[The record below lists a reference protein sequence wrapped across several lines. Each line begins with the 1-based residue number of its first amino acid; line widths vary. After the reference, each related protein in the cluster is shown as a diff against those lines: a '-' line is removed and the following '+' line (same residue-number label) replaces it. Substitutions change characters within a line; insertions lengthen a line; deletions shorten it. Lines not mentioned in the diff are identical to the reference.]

1 MILYAIV
8 KDKFDKNDDWHVM
21 TGNYPTKKDFL
32 FEARCNGFAVMK
44 NKVYTE
50 EEYYNE

>member
-8 KDKFDKNDDWHVM
+8 KDKFDKNDDGHVM

-50 EEYYNE
+50 EEYYNI